1 VLRSAARFA
10 VLAALVAVAACDKV
24 GLLAPTGSTVT
35 LSISSTSVGGNGTA
49 TVLASVIEAAGTA
62 VHDGTEVTFQ
72 ASVGVVD
79 PVVARTEG
87 GLARATFRANGA
99 SGTASI
105 VAFSGGA
112 RSDAVEVRVGSA
124 AAETVTV
131 RVTPTSIP
139 PNGGPVQVTATV
151 RDVSGNSLAG
161 AQVVFSTDNGT
172 LSSSSALTDGSGE
185 ATVTLLTTRQTI
197 VRATVAGKEGTATV
211 NVASFPTATITLAPV
226 TPVAGQQ
233 FTATIAIAVPT
244 GGSPV
249 QSASVDFGD
258 GAVRTLGATSAS
270 QVVSHAYTRSG
281 TYTITVTMIDAA
293 GGRSTSSTVAAVLNA
308 QVGVAVTASPSPAIA
323 GSAVTVTAT
332 ITNPSSAPL
341 TSVRFSFGD
350 GTSSTQ
356 SIAGTT
362 ATTTKTYQTASTFTI
377 TATATDAVG
386 NAYSGS
392 AQLVVNPRA
401 ALTVTLDAITNE
413 NSNQFICSTTYPK
426 TCRTSLSAFV
436 PPPGGQQGVRV
447 VFTAAAT
454 GLGLGVSASSY
465 QWDFGDR
472 ALETTTSATRDHVYV
487 APGVYVV
494 AVRVTTTDGNVGE
507 QRLTLEISP

>member
-112 RSDAVEVRVGSA
+112 RSDAIEVRVGSA

-185 ATVTLLTTRQTI
+185 ATVTLLTTRQTT
-197 VRATVAGKEGTATV
+197 VRANVAGKEGTATV
-211 NVASFPTATITLAPV
+211 NVASFPTAAITLTPA
-226 TPVAGQQ
+226 TPVAGQP
-233 FTATIAIAVPT
+233 FNATIAITVPP

-249 QSASVDFGD
+249 QSVIVDFGD
-258 GAVRTLGATSAS
+258 GTVRTLGSSAS
-270 QVVSHAYTRSG
+270 QSVSHAYTRSG
-281 TYTITVTMIDAA
+281 TYTITVTLIDAA
-293 GGRSTSSTVAAVLNA
+293 GERSTSSAVVTVPIA
-308 QVGVAVTASPSPAIA
+308 QVGVAVTASPSPATA
-323 GSAVTVTAT
+323 GASVTVTAT

-356 SIAGTT
+356 SLAGTT

-392 AQLVVNPRA
+392 TQLVVNPRA

-436 PPPGGQQGVRV
+436 PPPGGQPGVRV

-465 QWDFGDR
+465 QWDFGDGAR
-472 ALETTTSATRDHVYV
+472 ETTSSATRDHVYL
-487 APGVYVV
+487 ATGVYMIT
-494 AVRVTTTDGNVGE
+494 VRVTTTDGNVGE
-507 QRLTLEISP
+507 QRLTLEITP